1 MRLED
6 KMWKIANHL
15 GERKVGQ
22 QLTEEMAELIVCASK
37 FIRFNSGEFVDFT
50 DKEKYENNLIEEIAH
65 VEICLEMLK
74 MIRRIDENKINE
86 EKQKKV
92 DRLMKAYNMHNIK

>member
-6 KMWKIANHL
+6 KIWKLANYL

-37 FIRFNSGEFVDFT
+37 FIRFHSGEFKDFT
-50 DKEKYENNLIEEIAH
+50 DREKYENNLIEEISH

-74 MIRRIDENKINE
+74 MIHRIDEDKINE
-86 EKQKKV
+86 EKQKKI
-92 DRLMKAYNMHNIK
+92 DRLIKAYNMHNLL